1 MVVVV
6 VIRLGEHCRDG
17 HLASIGGDD
26 GAATR
31 VEGAEDGCS
40 RQELI
45 QRVKARLFG
54 GAQCQGESWPHIRVN
69 GAAMS
74 A

>member
-1 MVVVV
+1 MAV
-6 VIRLGEHCRDG
+6 VIRLGEHRKDG

-26 GAATR
+26 GAAPK

-40 RQELI
+40 RQALL

-54 GAQCQGESWPHIRVN
+54 GASVPGGVRATQPC
-69 GAAMS
+69 
-74 A
+74 